1 MIHPKKSTLLTTLVL
16 ILVGLMSY
24 FIKSSPTALIPV
36 VFGVLMG
43 ICYKLYD
50 KNNKLF
56 AHIIL
61 VLMLVVFIA
70 LFMPLNKRIDAE
82 DMNGILRVG
91 IMQLSALYSMACFI
105 VSFIKARKEQQ

>member
-1 MIHPKKSTLLTTLVL
+1 MIIHPKKATLFTSLVL
-16 ILVGLMSY
+16 IVVGMISY
-24 FIKSSPTALIPV
+24 FTKLSPTALIPV
-36 VFGVLMG
+36 FFGILMG
-43 ICYKLYD
+43 ICYMAYD

-70 LFMPLNKRIDAE
+70 LFMPLNKRIDAQ

-105 VSFIKARKEQQ
+105 ISFIKARKEQ